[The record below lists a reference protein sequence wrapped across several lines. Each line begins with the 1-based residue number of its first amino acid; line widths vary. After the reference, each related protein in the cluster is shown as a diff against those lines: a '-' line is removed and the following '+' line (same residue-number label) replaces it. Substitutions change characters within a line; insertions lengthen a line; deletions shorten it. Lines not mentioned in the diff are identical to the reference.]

1 MIPEMVD
8 LINAVRADLAE
19 RALPSPVATLA
30 VALDHSYPEGP
41 AYEDT
46 LTATLLDG
54 SSVEIN
60 FGSAIADEL
69 IELADTNR
77 DIGLQEFIITLIK
90 VPSQPTRSYTVSWFM
105 DVEAH
110 SYREAAEKAWA
121 AQRRQ
126 GTTASVF
133 TVEAPDGTRVEV
145 DLTEDTETPVA

>member
-30 VALDHSYPEGP
+30 VTLDHSYPEGP
-41 AYEDT
+41 AYDET

-54 SSVEIN
+54 SSVEID

-69 IELADTNR
+69 IELADANR
-77 DIGLQEFIITLIK
+77 DTGLQEFTITLIK
-90 VPSQPTRSYTVSWFM
+90 IPSPPTRSYTVSWVI
-105 DVEAH
+105 DIEASSH
-110 SYREAAEKAWA
+110 REAAEKAWA

-126 GTTASVF
+126 RTTASVF

-145 DLTEDTETPVA
+145 DLTEDTETPTA